1 MKNKTIIFVVGGLFL
16 VLVVLLFIFM
26 GTPKK
31 TDTEQLKP
39 VDWSSNF
46 SPENDGPYGTKIFH
60 DILFNYFDSEK
71 KHLKY
76 DYDQN
81 GLDSVPVKNAFVF
94 YVVDQIYSDHDGMRD
109 LMRFIDKGNYAL
121 IAAETFNGE
130 LADLLLNYF
139 SFHYDRKEEIKLFF
153 ANDSQTTI
161 EKKRIYSFPF
171 FLEGERVDHDWI
183 VMTQKRIP
191 PIQITETD
199 SIQLYENVFEE
210 PIAINEEIITDENE
224 SADYS
229 EESITDE
236 NESSDYTEE
245 NGLNETS
252 ELEQDEYNL
261 TWMDEYNI
269 RDIIIHE
276 VTTDGH
282 AVLVEIKYGKGSLFI
297 HTNPFVFTNLAL
309 LFEINLEHA
318 EKVLG
323 LFPDLTLVTLEREY
337 EPINF
342 SSSSGDGN
350 SNSDGNSEKK
360 TSPLQFILSVPAL
373 AWAYYLLLAGMF
385 LFLFFYLKRRFRPIP
400 AKEKISNNTMD
411 FAQTL
416 TQLYY
421 QSGQHQ
427 TIIHHKERLFYAFVR
442 DRYFMNV
449 QKKDEQSIRILSLKS
464 GISEDHI
471 KDMINTFDV
480 LSPKSEINNQELFDL
495 QSKTDYF
502 YKNCK

>member
-16 VLVVLLFIFM
+16 VLVVLLFLFM
-26 GTPKK
+26 GAPKK

-60 DILFNYFDSEK
+60 DILFHYFDSEK

-76 DYDQN
+76 DYDQH

-94 YVVDQIYSDHDGMRD
+94 YVVDEIYSDHDGMRD

-121 IAAETFNGE
+121 IAAETYNGE
-130 LADLLLNYF
+130 LAELLLRYF
-139 SFHYDRKEEIKLFF
+139 TFYTDRKKEIKLFF
-153 ANDSQTTI
+153 TNDSLSNI
-161 EKKRIYSFPF
+161 EKKRIYTFPF
-171 FLEGERVDHDWI
+171 FRDGEPANHDWI
-183 VMTQKRIP
+183 GMEQKRKP
-191 PIQITETD
+191 PVRLQEEFPTQTQPDEVADPPTIQEETSYEENVNDEFSESEQTEEGQETETD
-199 SIQLYENVFEE
+199 LLPFY
-210 PIAINEEIITDENE
+210 
-224 SADYS
+224 
-229 EESITDE
+229 
-236 NESSDYTEE
+236 
-245 NGLNETS
+245 
-252 ELEQDEYNL
+252 
-261 TWMDEYNI
+261 WMDEYNI
-269 RDIIIHE
+269 RDIILHE
-276 VTTDGH
+276 VNTEGY
-282 AVLVEIKYGKGSLFI
+282 AVLVEIKYGNGSLFI
-297 HTNPFVFTNLAL
+297 HTNPYVFTNLAL
-309 LFEINLEHA
+309 LFEINVEHA
-318 EKVLG
+318 ERVLG

-342 SSSSGDGN
+342 SSSSGEGN
-350 SNSDGNSEKK
+350 NNSDGNSEKK

-373 AWAYYLLLAGMF
+373 AWAYYLLVAGVF

-400 AKEKISNNTMD
+400 AKEKITNNTMD

-464 GISEDHI
+464 GISEEHI
-471 KDMINTFDV
+471 KDMINTFDL